1 MDGFL
6 AYTQGTGKLQPLLL
20 GNQLTRQEYNMALL
34 GALVNGGHTVIDHEL
49 LTHEDGKRVA
59 AFGWYAGGQLLF

>member
-1 MDGFL
+1 
-6 AYTQGTGKLQPLLL
+6 
-20 GNQLTRQEYNMALL
+20 MALL

-59 AFGWYAGGQLLF
+59 AFGWYAGGQLLSWVFCHQLISQLLGQERLFASPHSLC